1 MMMMMMMMKSYRE
14 YWRPG
19 KETSLKQDSLP
30 ISHSHRSEEHLHD
43 DHDDNDDDEV
53 VVDDDGDDLL
63 LISHYQG
70 EELLHDSDYND
81 KE

>member
-1 MMMMMMMMKSYRE
+1 MIMMMMMMMMMMKSYRE

-43 DHDDNDDDEV
+43 DHDDNDDD
-53 VVDDDGDDLL
+53 GDDLL
-63 LISHYQG
+63 LISHYQE
-70 EELLHDSDYND
+70 EELLHESDYND